1 MTKKERK
8 CPVETAAKF
17 CSLIR
22 STNCVGAKKKGVDG
36 NMWEI
41 IKIKNGVKR
50 WKKTAKKV
58 KKVKKVK
65 QTKKVKKVKKVKQ
78 TKKVTKKVKKV
89 KQTKTAKK
97 VKKVKKVKKTKDT
110 VLDLKKIVKKS
121 TIQDILSRE
130 KGLTKKE
137 RDLLNKT
144 LSQSELCFLTNFRYA
159 PDPQRYDKM
168 SKNQLIS
175 EFKYP
180 RWD

>member
-1 MTKKERK
+1 
-8 CPVETAAKF
+8 
-17 CSLIR
+17 
-22 STNCVGAKKKGVDG
+22 
-36 NMWEI
+36 MWEI

-58 KKVKKVK
+58 KKTKKVKKVK
-65 QTKKVKKVKKVKQ
+65 QTKKVKKVKK
-78 TKKVTKKVKKV
+78 
-89 KQTKTAKK
+89 
-97 VKKVKKVKKTKDT
+97 TKDT
-110 VLDLKKIVKKS
+110 ILDLKKIVKKS

-144 LSQSELCFLTNFRYA
+144 ISQAELCFLVNFRYA

>member
-22 STNCVGAKKKGVDG
+22 STNCIGAKKKGADG

-58 KKVKKVK
+58 KKVK

-78 TKKVTKKVKKV
+78 TKKV
-89 KQTKTAKK
+89 
-97 VKKVKKVKKTKDT
+97 VKKVKKVKKIKDT

-144 LSQSELCFLTNFRYA
+144 LSQAELCFLSNFRFA

>member
-1 MTKKERK
+1 MPKKERK

-17 CSLIR
+17 CSLTR
-22 STNCVGAKKKGVDG
+22 STNCVGAKKKGADG

-58 KKVKKVK
+58 KKTKKVKKVK
-65 QTKKVKKVKKVKQ
+65 QTKKVKKI
-78 TKKVTKKVKKV
+78 
-89 KQTKTAKK
+89 KTAKK